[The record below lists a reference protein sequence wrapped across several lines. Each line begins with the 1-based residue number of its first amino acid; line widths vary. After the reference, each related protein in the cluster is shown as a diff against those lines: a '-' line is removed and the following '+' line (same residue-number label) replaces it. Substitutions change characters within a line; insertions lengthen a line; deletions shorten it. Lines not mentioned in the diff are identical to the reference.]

1 MHFGDDILPKHFCT
15 IDREYLDDGGPR
27 VTGSCEGLGR
37 QGGRA
42 GKCLGGSETFTVPSA
57 ISLDKKYLPT

>member
-27 VTGSCEGLGR
+27 VTGSCEEGLGR
-37 QGGRA
+37 QGWEMPRG
-42 GKCLGGSETFTVPSA
+42 LGDLYRA
-57 ISLDKKYLPT
+57 ISHQSR